1 MNPTNERKTRGDL
14 VHQIVTV
21 LVKNNA
27 QVAPDTAWVHDFTE
41 LITADRKRVALEARI
56 DELNRMLE
64 NSEGQLIMRELL
76 LDDDSGTYYY
86 GDTISRDDRIA
97 ELKAQQEEV

>member
-27 QVAPDTAWVHDFTE
+27 QVTPDTAWVHDFTE
-41 LITADRKRVALEARI
+41 LITAHTNAEIAKVLDRLAEQSRLQYY
-56 DELNRMLE
+56 
-64 NSEGQLIMRELL
+64 SHGTT
-76 LDDDSGTYYY
+76 DSGRVRRMVEA
-86 GDTISRDDRIA
+86 IQA
-97 ELKAQQEEV
+97 ERAKLKEVK

>member
-41 LITADRKRVALEARI
+41 LITAHTNAEIAKVL
-56 DELNRMLE
+56 
-64 NSEGQLIMRELL
+64 
-76 LDDDSGTYYY
+76 
-86 GDTISRDDRIA
+86 DTIESAVLGEVTDEEERYEVYTAIQA
-97 ELKAQQEEV
+97 ERAKLKEVK

>member
-1 MNPTNERKTRGDL
+1 M
-14 VHQIVTV
+14 
-21 LVKNNA
+21 
-27 QVAPDTAWVHDFTE
+27 
-41 LITADRKRVALEARI
+41 

-97 ELKAQQEEV
+97 ELKAQQEDK